1 MGRQRPTFAK
11 REREREREA
20 KARAKEERRVQRAEE
35 KANDTSEAPAP
46 TDQSG
51 ILRALDEL
59 HAAYER
65 GEMDLD
71 DFTTRREELTSRL
84 RVD

>member
-1 MGRQRPTFAK
+1 MARQRPTFAK

-20 KARAKEERRVQRAEE
+20 RARAKEERRAQRAEE
-35 KANDTSEAPAP
+35 KATDTGDDGAPG
-46 TDQSG
+46 DQSG